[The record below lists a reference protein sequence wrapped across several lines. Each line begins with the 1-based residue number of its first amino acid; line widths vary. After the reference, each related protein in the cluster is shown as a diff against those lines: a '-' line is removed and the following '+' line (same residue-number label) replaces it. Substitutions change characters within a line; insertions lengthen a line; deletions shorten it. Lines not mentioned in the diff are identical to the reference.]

1 MPKVSVGLL
10 MYRRRSGRLE
20 VLLAH
25 PGGPLF
31 AGKDAGFWTIPK
43 GEIEEVEGELEAA
56 RREFEEEAGVRPEGA
71 FIPLGSITQR
81 GGKIVRAWGFEGD
94 RDPGTVRSNTFRM
107 EWPPRSGKLQE
118 FAEIDRVE
126 FFSIE
131 EAKRKIN
138 PAQVPLVEALERLV
152 PGGDLV

>member
-43 GEIEEVEGELEAA
+43 GEIEEGEGELEAA
-56 RREFEEEAGVRPEGA
+56 RREFEEETGMRPEGA

-81 GGKIVRAWGFEGD
+81 GGKIVRAWAFEGD
-94 RDPGTVRSNTFRM
+94 CDPGTVRSNTFRM
-107 EWPPRSGKLQE
+107 EWPPRSGKQQE
-118 FAEIDRVE
+118 FAEIDRVG

-131 EAKRKIN
+131 EAKKKIN
-138 PAQVPLVEALERLV
+138 AAQVPLVEALERLV
-152 PGGDLV
+152 PGGDLM